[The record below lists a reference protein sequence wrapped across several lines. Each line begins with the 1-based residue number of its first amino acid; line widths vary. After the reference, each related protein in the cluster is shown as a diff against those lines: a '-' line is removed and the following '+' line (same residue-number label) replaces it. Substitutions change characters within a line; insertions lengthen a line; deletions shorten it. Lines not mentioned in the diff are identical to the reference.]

1 MWHLLQWDSPQ
12 QLEKKK
18 KKEWNSANGNT
29 MDRPIGHYAYRH

>member
-1 MWHLLQWDSPQ
+1 MWHILQWDSPQ
-12 QLEKKK
+12 PLEKK